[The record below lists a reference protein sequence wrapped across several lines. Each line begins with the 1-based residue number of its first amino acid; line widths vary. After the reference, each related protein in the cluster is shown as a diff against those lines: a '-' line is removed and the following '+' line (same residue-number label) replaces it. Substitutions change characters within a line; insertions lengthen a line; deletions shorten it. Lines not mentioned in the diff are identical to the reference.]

1 MTTKLVPHTKE
12 QAAVTKERTRDVA
25 VYAPR
30 VDILETADDLLLL
43 ADLPGVE
50 SPDLEIRYED
60 KTLVIHGKAQTRQE
74 GVDFL
79 AREYG
84 VGDFER
90 TFAIGEAVDAGKIS
104 AELKNGVLTVHLPK
118 TEAVKPRRI
127 QVAAG

>member
-1 MTTKLVPHTKE
+1 MTTKLAPHTKE
-12 QAAVTKERTRDVA
+12 KTVATKERTRDA
-25 VYAPR
+25 TVYSPR
-30 VDILETADDLLLL
+30 VDILETADELLLL

-50 SPDLEIRYED
+50 PSDLEIRYED
-60 KTLVIHGKAQTRQE
+60 KTLVIHGKAAPRQE
-74 GVDFL
+74 DVDFV

-90 TFAIGEAVDAGKIS
+90 TFAIGEAVDAVKIA

-118 TEAVKPRRI
+118 TEDVKPRRI

>member
-1 MTTKLVPHTKE
+1 MTTKLAPHTKE
-12 QAAVTKERTRDVA
+12 KTAVTKERTRDVA

-30 VDILETADDLLLL
+30 VDILETGDELLLL

-50 SPDLEIRYED
+50 PSDLEIRYED
-60 KTLVIHGKAQTRQE
+60 KTLVIHGKAAARQE
-74 GVDFL
+74 GVDFVT
-79 AREYG
+79 REYG

-90 TFAIGEAVDAGKIS
+90 TFAIGEAVDAGKIA

-118 TEAVKPRRI
+118 TEEVKPRRI